1 MTNILIILMRRLMVP
16 HSIIMTTRVA
26 HMTTVLRDTS
36 TTKRMLRLIMVTN
49 MITSMI
55 INMITNMITNTII
68 NTIINMIINTTIMM
82 IMIMITVMITTIAQV
97 PKRKTRL
104 LN

>member
-55 INMITNMITNTII
+55 INMITNMI
-68 NTIINMIINTTIMM
+68 INMIINTTIIM